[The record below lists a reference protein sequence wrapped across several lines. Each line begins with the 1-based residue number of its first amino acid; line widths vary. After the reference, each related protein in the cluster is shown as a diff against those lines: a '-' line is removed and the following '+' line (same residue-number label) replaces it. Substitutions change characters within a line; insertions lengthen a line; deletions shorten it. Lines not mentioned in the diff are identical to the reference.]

1 MRKGKI
7 RSITIGMI
15 LAASIGL
22 SGCGN
27 AAQPAEPVAVESTE
41 ISSEAAV
48 SSTEPTASAS
58 ASEESAPASEES
70 AAESVEVR
78 FEDNFAVDA
87 QSATDFAKQ
96 VKEAVKEKDQEGLA
110 ALMSFPVY
118 IGLPDGKGG
127 AIETKDEYMQLS
139 VDDIF
144 SDDMIKSMEL
154 AEDTG
159 LSASMAGFTLCGG
172 SREEKLPNIIFG
184 VVDGVLKIVG
194 MNY

>member
-1 MRKGKI
+1 MRKGNI
-7 RSITIGMI
+7 RSITMGMI
-15 LAASIGL
+15 LAASLGL

-27 AAQPAEPVAVESTE
+27 AAQPAEPAVVESTE

-48 SSTEPTASAS
+48 SSTEPMASAPT
-58 ASEESAPASEES
+58 SEESAP
-70 AAESVEVR
+70 ESVEVR

-118 IGLPDGKGG
+118 IGLPDGKGC

-139 VDDIF
+139 ADDIF
-144 SDDMIKSMEL
+144 SEDMIKSMEL